1 MIISHT
7 CFITS
12 TFQDVVDWCDDV
24 DAINLLSIKLQHWH
38 IPLWWTS
45 GFIHLTVEPCCHTRA
60 TLCHTEFTISWRKG
74 YLDLFEFPAICLAFH
89 SLSLRALPSLS
100 QPSDLL
106 GKGNPPKSCQG
117 FNARLCLRVVFF
129 ACSPQ
134 NTQSQSG
141 GRKQA
146 ATQRQSTQRTLKQNK
161 PVQVDKTHA
170 LALTQALPQARH
182 ITIRVPVKRKPF
194 NCTVCSSSQTSVAL
208 HWFL

>member
-45 GFIHLTVEPCCHTRA
+45 VFIHLTVEPCCHTRA

-117 FNARLCLRVVFF
+117 FMHDSVCGSYSSPVPRRIPSLNQEEGNRQLPRDKVLRERLSKQ
-129 ACSPQ
+129 ACS
-134 NTQSQSG
+134 S
-141 GRKQA
+141 
-146 ATQRQSTQRTLKQNK
+146 RQDPCTSLDTSTT
-161 PVQVDKTHA
+161 
-170 LALTQALPQARH
+170 
-182 ITIRVPVKRKPF
+182 
-194 NCTVCSSSQTSVAL
+194 TSTA
-208 HWFL
+208 HYYKSTC